1 MLALIPFLLLPL
13 LSLGLNFRYVDL
25 SDDWSSRT
33 FGERILESVEP
44 NALVIGW
51 WESTPILQYLQ
62 LIEGKRP
69 DVLVINRFNV
79 AQGEIVK
86 LIDRAILTRPVYS
99 AIKDPVLA
107 AHYNLVSSGTV
118 YRLKKR

>member
-1 MLALIPFLLLPL
+1 LEQ
-13 LSLGLNFRYVDL
+13 
-25 SDDWSSRT
+25 
-33 FGERILESVEP
+33 GERILESVEP

-51 WESTPILQYLQ
+51 WESTPFLQYLQ

-86 LIDRAILTRPVYS
+86 LIDRAILTLPVYS

-107 AHYNLVSSGTV
+107 AHYKLVSSGTV

>member
-13 LSLGLNFRYVDL
+13 LALGLNFRYVDL

-62 LIEGKRP
+62 LIEGERP

-79 AQGEIVK
+79 AQGEIIK
-86 LIDRAILTRPVYS
+86 LIDRVILTRPVYS

-107 AHYNLVSSGTV
+107 AHYNLVSSGII